1 MGDEGGK
8 IFDFIM
14 DKIKNAK
21 FVVEIQAHGGISD
34 YDCAEERMI
43 TKLPLSYTSVE
54 IGPPT
59 LATIFTRGQQMLTP
73 FRGDGV
79 NNPEIMRDT
88 HIYTQNQQIY
98 NMSFQSLSEDN
109 SYIYIYSAEMP
120 KHKDKRKAS
129 AEGIYPL
136 WSPRSLCGCNKI
148 PDEMPS
154 NTWYPNNK
162 KNKKNKKKTLQLILD
177 GSRMC
182 YHDIIEFM
190 KNLSVNDGGVVFL
203 SISCKPFVLNYS
215 DDKKLLSDVM
225 IPPKKL
231 LNAIVQVAH
240 SQNRSNE
247 ARTEGQINT
256 KMLGKPYAKNTF
268 LFAPPDNDDI
278 PLVIKHAIMSQ
289 DGIKDL
295 LSGIPFPSVTDGASL
310 KEVITGYKEF
320 AEQWKNLNI
329 LHNDPPN
336 SSTETIIP
344 PDQLI
349 YQTVARLYEA
359 EMQLYQFIDD
369 FITIE
374 PCTPKPGEEICSGSY
389 FSTFLESVRSIGMEK
404 THDTRAEE
412 EEELRKLISKQINMI
427 DGSGDKVHGY
437 SPLTDTLK
445 NILMRKKI
453 LPDVWARG
461 GARNLYPH
469 SIAAKHKKKKKKK
482 KKSKTRRKMRGKSSK
497 RRKIRKRSKRKY
509 RRTKRN

>member
-1 MGDEGGK
+1 
-8 IFDFIM
+8 
-14 DKIKNAK
+14 
-21 FVVEIQAHGGISD
+21 
-34 YDCAEERMI
+34 
-43 TKLPLSYTSVE
+43 
-54 IGPPT
+54 
-59 LATIFTRGQQMLTP
+59 
-73 FRGDGV
+73 
-79 NNPEIMRDT
+79 
-88 HIYTQNQQIY
+88 
-98 NMSFQSLSEDN
+98 
-109 SYIYIYSAEMP
+109 
-120 KHKDKRKAS
+120 
-129 AEGIYPL
+129 
-136 WSPRSLCGCNKI
+136 
-148 PDEMPS
+148 
-154 NTWYPNNK
+154 
-162 KNKKNKKKTLQLILD
+162 
-177 GSRMC
+177 
-182 YHDIIEFM
+182 
-190 KNLSVNDGGVVFL
+190 
-203 SISCKPFVLNYS
+203 
-215 DDKKLLSDVM
+215 
-225 IPPKKL
+225 
-231 LNAIVQVAH
+231 
-240 SQNRSNE
+240 
-247 ARTEGQINT
+247 
-256 KMLGKPYAKNTF
+256 MLGKPYAKNTF

-404 THDTRAEE
+404 THDTRTE